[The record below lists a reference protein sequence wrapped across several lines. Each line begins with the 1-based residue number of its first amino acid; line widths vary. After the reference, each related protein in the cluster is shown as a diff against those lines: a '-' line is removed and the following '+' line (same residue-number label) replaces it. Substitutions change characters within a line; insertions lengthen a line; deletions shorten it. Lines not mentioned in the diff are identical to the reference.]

1 MALADAAQAPPPAG
15 DDAAE
20 PAAPP
25 LPDVETLGPGS
36 DFKPFLREGVPEALQ
51 RAALRKLWR
60 SNSVLA
66 NLDGLVDYA
75 DDYTD
80 AAVARPNLK
89 TVFKTAMAVREAALK
104 AAAVPAGSEPASA
117 EGVSAAAVEA
127 PDSTPEIE
135 GDLVADSNDS
145 KQLADKPHSS

>member
-1 MALADAAQAPPPAG
+1 M
-15 DDAAE
+15 
-20 PAAPP
+20 
-25 LPDVETLGPGS
+25 
-36 DFKPFLREGVPEALQ
+36 PEALQ

-60 SNSVLA
+60 SNPVLA

-104 AAAVPAGSEPASA
+104 VAGDAPTGPTPPEATPDEGVAAASA
-117 EGVSAAAVEA
+117 PAVEA
-127 PDSTPEIE
+127 PDGTPTAAGES
-135 GDLVADSNDS
+135 VADANDS
-145 KQLADKPHSS
+145 KELAEKPHLS